1 MLQMRIDPEAWY
13 SVAQVAKFYGI
24 GPKAL
29 ARRLNAGRLRYSQ
42 VGSERR
48 LIQGEAILE
57 DLRAT
62 EQTAKRDTQNNR

>member
-1 MLQMRIDPEAWY
+1 MKQMRIDPEAWY

-48 LIQGEAILE
+48 LIQGAAILE

-62 EQTAKRDTQNNR
+62 EQTVKRDTPINR